1 MGKRKQESGHF
12 DRGLG
17 KLGWVYI
24 ARNNMHRDDVYK
36 VGYTEKTPEQRVASL
51 NTEQR
56 NRTSQIGFFSLVYA
70 FAVLDAQGCEQA
82 LFSRVG
88 RVLESERKEFVNAPL
103 EVLVGELLHIQKAV
117 NAKAQATRVCINCT
131 DLMNFCPLPQATLAC
146 QNCGHLF
153 RCASNGDIIYSAKN
167 DIRKKAYRP
176 VTNFSEK
183 VKQSP
188 LAEAFVRLQ
197 CALKNYVVEG
207 IWTEEELLQEMNS
220 LMAFTPAMDRE
231 DCASKPV
238 AGPRFVK
245 RAPAKTPRSR
255 KGWMDCPDCLS
266 SIQLTP
272 NEPAECTEC
281 GWVTPDVD
289 D

>member
-1 MGKRKQESGHF
+1 MGKKKQEPGHF

-56 NRTSQIGFFSLVYA
+56 NRTSQIGFFSLIYA

-103 EVLVGELLHIQKAV
+103 EVLIGELLHIQKID
-117 NAKAQATRVCINCT
+117 NAKVKATRVCIQCKDT
-131 DLMNFCPLPQATLAC
+131 MSFCPLPHATLAC
-146 QNCGHLF
+146 ANCGHMF
-153 RCASNGDIIYSAKN
+153 RCTENGDVLYSAMN
-167 DIRKKAYRP
+167 DIRKKSYGP
-176 VTNFSEK
+176 DTHLSEK
-183 VKQSP
+183 VKRSP
-188 LAEAFVRLQ
+188 LADAFLRLQ
-197 CALKNYVVEG
+197 CAMKNYLVEG
-207 IWTEEELLQEMNS
+207 IWTEEELLHEMNY
-220 LMAFTPAMDRE
+220 LMTFSPAMDRE

-238 AGPRFVK
+238 AAPRFVK
-245 RAPAKTPRSR
+245 GKQARTPKSR
-255 KGWMDCPDCLS
+255 KGGMDCPDCLS
-266 SIQLTP
+266 SIQLIP
-272 NEPAECTEC
+272 NEQAECVEC
-281 GWVTPDVD
+281 GWVTAEVND
-289 D
+289 